1 MDPLDFMDS
10 TSSTSANL
18 TPTAS
23 STSVNPT
30 PTAGSTEGN
39 THAQRH
45 QHIPDS
51 A

>member
-1 MDPLDFMDS
+1 MDRLDPLDFMDNAI
-10 TSSTSANL
+10 STSATP

-23 STSVNPT
+23 
-30 PTAGSTEGN
+30 STEGN